1 MNPHAFG
8 IRFYAAGIHSLIS
21 ALLLLVPLALIYYR
35 WFPAPYFESDGGLQG
50 AMILTFVHF
59 MIGPALT
66 FVVFAPNK
74 PVGKIKFDLVVIGV
88 LQIAALSLGSYLVYD
103 QRPVALV
110 LAKDRF
116 FPVAANIVRLQ
127 GVSIADLHAFGSQ
140 FPALVFSRPPA
151 DKEEFAR
158 MMLLALN
165 EGIDIVTQ
173 VSTFEPL
180 ADHLSEA
187 AGNQPDLR
195 ELEAKN
201 SEFAHELEAFLRAR
215 NARREDFFYL
225 PFNGRFKRVLL
236 VIDEGGRVAGAL
248 LSAYNS

>member
-1 MNPHAFG
+1 
-8 IRFYAAGIHSLIS
+8 
-21 ALLLLVPLALIYYR
+21 
-35 WFPAPYFESDGGLQG
+35 
-50 AMILTFVHF
+50 
-59 MIGPALT
+59 
-66 FVVFAPNK
+66 
-74 PVGKIKFDLVVIGV
+74 
-88 LQIAALSLGSYLVYD
+88 
-103 QRPVALV
+103 
-110 LAKDRF
+110 
-116 FPVAANIVRLQ
+116 
-127 GVSIADLHAFGSQ
+127 
-140 FPALVFSRPPA
+140 
-151 DKEEFAR
+151 